1 MFLERYKDT
10 MIVYN
15 NIMERLRNEL
25 MKKIEKD
32 GEQKIIQLGRSAYEL
47 ARKQNGMMPGA
58 IAEASISKN
67 SNQPNSPEQTNH
79 IVDSLQNIMKDGSN
93 EFVKKMGREPTY
105 SEMRGMYG

>member
-58 IAEASISKN
+58 IAEASYLMWKS
-67 SNQPNSPEQTNH
+67 EL
-79 IVDSLQNIMKDGSN
+79 V
-93 EFVKKMGREPTY
+93 VKRLAFHVTPHM
-105 SEMRGMYG
+105 